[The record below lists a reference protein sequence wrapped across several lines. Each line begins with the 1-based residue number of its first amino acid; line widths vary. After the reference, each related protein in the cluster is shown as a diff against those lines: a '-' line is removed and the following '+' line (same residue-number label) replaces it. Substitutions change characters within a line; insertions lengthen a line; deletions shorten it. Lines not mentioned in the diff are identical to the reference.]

1 MGERGL
7 DLLLLVEGN
16 EYDDGV
22 RRVYVLGRYVCN
34 VLLRAL
40 GRSPWLLVGGLG
52 P

>member
-1 MGERGL
+1 MVERK
-7 DLLLLVEGN
+7 D
-16 EYDDGV
+16 YDNVV
-22 RRVYVLGRYVCN
+22 RRNYVLGRYVCN

>member
-7 DLLLLVEGN
+7 DLLMLVEGN
-16 EYDDGV
+16 EYDDVV
-22 RRVYVLGRYVCN
+22 RRVY

>member
-7 DLLLLVEGN
+7 DLLMLVEGN
-16 EYDDGV
+16 EYDDG
-22 RRVYVLGRYVCN
+22 N